1 MQEYLVHPVTPD
13 IDVRVTRAMPPLSPA
28 LEARIDRLW
37 NAAAARV
44 EAAGAGRLFNGQIF
58 SIDTL
63 APGRITGHL
72 TEYRRHIAQAEDG
85 ALFGELG
92 IRALAACGVLRCADG
107 IVFGRRAAGAVY
119 QPAMWQLCPAGSVDA
134 GALRADGSVDFRSQ
148 LLTELQEELGLDP
161 QSVGTVTPLC
171 LVEHPGSHVT
181 DLGMA
186 ITSTLGAAAI
196 IRAHRARGNA
206 EYDPLRV
213 VPVPQL
219 SAFISWAGASLV
231 APAPIFLAR
240 ARLLPVQSD

>member
-1 MQEYLVHPVTPD
+1 M
-13 IDVRVTRAMPPLSPA
+13 
-28 LEARIDRLW
+28 
-37 NAAAARV
+37 
-44 EAAGAGRLFNGQIF
+44 
-58 SIDTL
+58 
-63 APGRITGHL
+63 
-72 TEYRRHIAQAEDG
+72 
-85 ALFGELG
+85 
-92 IRALAACGVLRCADG
+92 
-107 IVFGRRAAGAVY
+107 
-119 QPAMWQLCPAGSVDA
+119 DA